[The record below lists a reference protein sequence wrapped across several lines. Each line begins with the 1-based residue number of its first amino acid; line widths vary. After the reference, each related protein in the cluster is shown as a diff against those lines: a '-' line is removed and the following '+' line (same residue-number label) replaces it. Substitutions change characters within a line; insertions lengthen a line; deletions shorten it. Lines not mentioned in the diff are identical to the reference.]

1 MNNRKKQTEKFA
13 LQAMAIV
20 MLWFIFL
27 WVLMSLIACNNSQC
41 HKDIYIPQDNVM
53 DSVDMDCGGEY
64 HGKEGKSE
72 YGEYN
77 GN

>member
-1 MNNRKKQTEKFA
+1 MNKRKKQTEKFA

-41 HKDIYIPQDNVM
+41 ECEAFHCLIATEQLSNNF
-53 DSVDMDCGGEY
+53 VD
-64 HGKEGKSE
+64 
-72 YGEYN
+72 
-77 GN
+77 

>member
-1 MNNRKKQTEKFA
+1 MNKRKKQTEKFA

-27 WVLMSLIACNNSQC
+27 WVLMSLIACNNPQC
-41 HKDIYIPQDNVM
+41 HKDIYIPQDSVM
-53 DSVDMDCGGEY
+53 DSVEMDCGGEY

-72 YGEYN
+72 YGEYDSN
-77 GN
+77 